1 MNLAFRRGGGERSR
15 VTVNAGV
22 KAASGEVDGRDA
34 LETAQGRG
42 LEEWGVPLFLDESDC
57 RHWDIIR
64 VMGLMC

>member
-1 MNLAFRRGGGERSR
+1 
-15 VTVNAGV
+15 V